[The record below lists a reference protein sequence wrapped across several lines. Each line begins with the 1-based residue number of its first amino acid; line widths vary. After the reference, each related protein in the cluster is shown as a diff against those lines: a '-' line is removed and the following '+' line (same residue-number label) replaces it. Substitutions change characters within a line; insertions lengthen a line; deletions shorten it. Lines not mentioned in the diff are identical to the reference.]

1 MLMLD
6 PFRQFDRLAEQ
17 MPGTA
22 ARPAA
27 MPMDAWREG
36 DDYVVALDLPGVD
49 VGSIDV
55 GVEKN
60 VLTVR
65 AERKDVAGKDT
76 EMVAAERPRGVFS
89 RQLILGDAMET
100 EKMTAGYDAGV
111 LTLRIPVAAQAKPR
125 KIEIQVKGGEQP
137 QIDAA

>member
-6 PFRQFDRLAEQ
+6 PFRQLDRLAEQ
-17 MPGTA
+17 VLGTA

-76 EMVAAERPRGVFS
+76 EMVASERPRGVFS

-100 EKMTAGYDAGV
+100 EKMKAGYEAGV

-125 KIEIQVKGGEQP
+125 KIEIEVRGGEQP

>member
-6 PFRQFDRLAEQ
+6 PFRQLNRLAEQ
-17 MPGTA
+17 VLGTA
-22 ARPAA
+22 AHPAA

-36 DDYVVALDLPGVD
+36 NDYVVALDLPGVD
-49 VGSIDV
+49 LGSIDV
-55 GVEKN
+55 GVDKN

-65 AERKDVAGKDT
+65 AERKDTAGKDT
-76 EMVAAERPRGVFS
+76 EMVASERPRGVFS
-89 RQLILGDAMET
+89 RQLVLGDAMET
-100 EKMTAGYDAGV
+100 EKMKAEYDAGV

-125 KIEIQVKGGEQP
+125 KIEIEVKGGQQQ

>member
-6 PFRQFDRLAEQ
+6 PFRQLDRLAEQ
-17 MPGTA
+17 VLGTVA
-22 ARPAA
+22 HPAA

-36 DDYVVALDLPGVD
+36 DEYVIALDLPGVEVD
-49 VGSIDV
+49 SIDL
-55 GVEKN
+55 GVDRN

-65 AERKDVAGKDT
+65 AERKDPAGEGA

-100 EKMTAGYDAGV
+100 ENIKAGYDAGV
-111 LTLRIPVAAQAKPR
+111 LTLRIPVAAQTTPR
-125 KIEIQVKGGEQP
+125 KIEIETKGGQQP
-137 QIDAA
+137 QINAA

>member
-6 PFRQFDRLAEQ
+6 PFRQLDRLAEQ
-17 MPGTA
+17 VLGTV

-36 DDYVVALDLPGVD
+36 DAYVIALDLPGVD
-49 VGSIDV
+49 AGSIDV
-55 GVEKN
+55 GVDKN

-65 AERKDVAGKDT
+65 AERKDAAGKDT
-76 EMVAAERPRGVFS
+76 EMVASERPRGVFS
-89 RQLILGDAMET
+89 RQLVLGDAMET
-100 EKMTAGYDAGV
+100 ENMKAQYDAGV

-125 KIEIQVKGGEQP
+125 KIEIEVKGGQQP

>member
-6 PFRQFDRLAEQ
+6 PFRQLDRLAEQ
-17 MPGTA
+17 VLGTV

-36 DDYVVALDLPGVD
+36 DAYVIALDLPGVD
-49 VGSIDV
+49 AGSIDV
-55 GVEKN
+55 GVDKN

-65 AERKDVAGKDT
+65 AERKDAAGKDT
-76 EMVAAERPRGVFS
+76 EMVASERPRGVFS
-89 RQLILGDAMET
+89 RQLVLGDAMET
-100 EKMTAGYDAGV
+100 ENMKAQYDAGV

-125 KIEIQVKGGEQP
+125 KIEIEAKGGQQP

>member
-6 PFRQFDRLAEQ
+6 PFRQLNRLAEQ
-17 MPGTA
+17 VLGTA
-22 ARPAA
+22 AHPAA

-36 DDYVVALDLPGVD
+36 NDYVVALDLPGVD
-49 VGSIDV
+49 LGSIDV
-55 GVEKN
+55 GVDKN

-65 AERKDVAGKDT
+65 AERKDTAGKDT
-76 EMVAAERPRGVFS
+76 EMVASERPRGVFS
-89 RQLILGDAMET
+89 RQLVLGDAMET
-100 EKMTAGYDAGV
+100 EKMKAEYDAGA

-125 KIEIQVKGGEQP
+125 KIEIEVKGGQQQ